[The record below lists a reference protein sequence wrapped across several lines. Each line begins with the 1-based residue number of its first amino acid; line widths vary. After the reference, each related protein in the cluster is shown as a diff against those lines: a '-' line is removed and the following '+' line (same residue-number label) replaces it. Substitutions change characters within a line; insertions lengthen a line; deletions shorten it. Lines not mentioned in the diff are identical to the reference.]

1 MENQVEQQNQTQ
13 EQIQIPMKPNN
24 YMALAIITTIFA
36 VLIFWL
42 SVPFG
47 IVAIIKANRV
57 NALYESKQYQAA
69 VMTANEAKKWS
80 LIGIGCMVVFVIIF
94 TICCL
99 YFMDRLIGMGFT
111 FSYE

>member
-47 IVAIIKANRV
+47 IVAII
-57 NALYESKQYQAA
+57 
-69 VMTANEAKKWS
+69 
-80 LIGIGCMVVFVIIF
+80 
-94 TICCL
+94 
-99 YFMDRLIGMGFT
+99 
-111 FSYE
+111 